1 MLQIALVG
9 VSTRL
14 RLVLNVNRASTL
26 GGLGIDADGP
36 VNPFATGAALK
47 LEVSKTA
54 EIDSRATQRATRS
67 AEAQVELFCCFF
79 IELFRL
85 NCINCNPVS
94 RGTKESSSQ
103 GAFEQA
109 PHFG

>member
-1 MLQIALVG
+1 MLQIPLE
-9 VSTRL
+9 VSRM
-14 RLVLNVNRASTL
+14 RLVLNVNGASPL
-26 GGLGIDADGP
+26 GRLGIDADGP
-36 VNPFATGAALK
+36 VDPLAAEAALK
-47 LEVSKTA
+47 LEASKTA

-67 AEAQVELFCCFF
+67 AEALVELFCCFF